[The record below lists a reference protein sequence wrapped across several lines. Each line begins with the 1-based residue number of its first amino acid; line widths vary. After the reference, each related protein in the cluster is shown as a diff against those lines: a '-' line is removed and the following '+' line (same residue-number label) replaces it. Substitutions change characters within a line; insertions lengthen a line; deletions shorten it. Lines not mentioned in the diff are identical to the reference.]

1 MEPSLWAALPVCYTQ
16 QITGQQPQGMAQY
29 TLHTRG
35 PAGDFFMNFIFQ
47 EMLLVS
53 YIIEKLRTSAFQPC
67 KKQIL
72 IVNLAENIRFLVLEN
87 FPR

>member
-1 MEPSLWAALPVCYTQ
+1 MAFGKWKTQ
-16 QITGQQPQGMAQY
+16 QQDDKNHRPAQC
-29 TLHTRG
+29 TLLTRG

-47 EMLLVS
+47 EILLVS
-53 YIIEKLRTSAFQPC
+53 YIVEKLRTSAFQPC

-72 IVNLAENIRFLVLEN
+72 IVNLAENIRFFVLEN